1 MLFQTYDSSSSSS
14 SAGNVSMDPWMA
26 SLVVEKAATLCL
38 FKYDLDLSSLTTG
51 FALAP
56 APPASSDTSDML
68 RETGRW
74 ISDLVLRGE

>member
-1 MLFQTYDSSSSSS
+1 
-14 SAGNVSMDPWMA
+14 MA

-56 APPASSDTSDML
+56 APEPPASSDTSDML